1 MLFIL
6 LSRNG
11 SHILN
16 RLNILAEVGDVV
28 LHSGGKMAIGRASR
42 FKLQD
47 PCCLP
52 EIVDLS
58 VWFSFLNIQDAVDIA
73 ILIRILYLSI
83 LSASK
88 SLCRSWPEFCFRSNS
103 MFAT

>member
-1 MLFIL
+1 
-6 LSRNG
+6 
-11 SHILN
+11 
-16 RLNILAEVGDVV
+16 
-28 LHSGGKMAIGRASR
+28 MAIGRASR

-73 ILIRILYLSI
+73 ILIRILGNLS
-83 LSASK
+83 K
-88 SLCRSWPEFCFRSNS
+88 TF
-103 MFAT
+103 